1 METTKKEMKL
11 QKKAYKK
18 VKRRL
23 VTPWKTLALIC
34 AVLTAILAPVNIVL
48 GMFDNTLSLLIPGNS
63 FWELENRDDNAVY
76 YDGMGVSQAERLE
89 AGQALCYEVEAEG
102 AALLLNNGALPLA
115 QGAKVSTLSVNS
127 VDLTYGGTG
136 SGNVDASKADD
147 LKAALEKS
155 GFEVNPTLWDWYS
168 SKEAE
173 QLKTAAAEGGTGGE
187 NATLG
192 GQAPISEIDPADYPA
207 EVKDSVASY
216 GDAVI
221 ITFSRVGGEGYDCAF
236 PGYVD
241 GDGVTSQ
248 LNYLALNEKERA
260 LMAYADGLKKE
271 GRISSI
277 IVLINTSNALQV
289 DFLKDYE
296 VDACLWVGGLGI
308 SGTNAVTDILAGSV
322 NPSGSLVDTYCYDN
336 LSSAAMHNYIALE
349 YTNFDGQVPDQ
360 ASSYMVY
367 QEGIYVGHKYY
378 ETRYFDAVMGQGN
391 AGDYAAQ
398 YGKEVAFTFGYGL
411 SYTTFEYSNMTVAE
425 GVNENGEKCYNVA
438 VTVTNTGDMAGKETV
453 QVYLSSPYTQYD
465 IDNKIEK
472 AAVQLVG
479 FGKTQI
485 LEPGA
490 SQVLTVQVDE
500 RDMAAYDAYGAK
512 TYILDAG
519 TYYLTAATDAHDA
532 VNNVLAAHGK
542 TTADGMD
549 ADGKA
554 QLVYGWDMEFDAE
567 TYSKSLNGTEITNQ
581 LEDSDPNLYYGE
593 EVVTFL
599 SRSDWSGTWREN
611 IELEIIEKMVDELA
625 LDRWTGIGRDFY
637 DYPAEWENM
646 PVLNA
651 ANGLTLYDMFNMD
664 EDSDGIMAAKDYDDP
679 AWAKLLENLTMEE
692 LISVGDCF
700 HWRHAV
706 PSVNAPGS
714 RDENGPQGLT
724 VSLFGGGLVTT
735 EGESA
740 EATAFTSEDVM
751 TATFNTELMYR
762 VGQMIAYDC
771 LDAGVS
777 CLYGPGANTH
787 RTPYGGRNFEY
798 YSEDGF
804 LAGEMAYAEVS
815 ALLDH
820 GIDVVFKHFALNDT
834 EQDRLGQAAWLTE
847 QTAREVYLKAFQKA
861 LEENEGRGGIMTAY
875 TRWGTTWSGY
885 NQKLMSGILRGE
897 WGNKAM
903 YITDNILTEYC
914 DASAAIVAGGV
925 TCFDAMMSYAL
936 DDLNATVGGATADP
950 IVVNALVEAMHHNL
964 YAIINSAAMNGVGEN
979 TVVRQIV
986 PKILRTVKTITIVVA
1001 ILAVFFIAL
1010 WIIRS
1015 RKLKKTEEY
1024 QAYKAAKLNR
1034 KASKKA

>member
-1 METTKKEMKL
+1 MAKPYKQEKKE
-11 QKKAYKK
+11 YKK
-18 VKRRL
+18 MKRKL
-23 VTPWKTLALIC
+23 VTPWKTLAIIL

-48 GMFDNTLSLLIPGNS
+48 GMFDNTVSLLVAGNS
-63 FWELENRDDNAVY
+63 FWELENKDENAVY
-76 YDGMGVSQAERLE
+76 YPTMGISQEERLT
-89 AGQALCYEVEAEG
+89 AGEALCYAVEAEG
-102 AALLLNNGALPLA
+102 AALLLNNGALPLS

-136 SGNVDASKADD
+136 SGNVDASKADN

-155 GFEVNPTLWDWYS
+155 GFEVNATLWDWYNS
-168 SKEAE
+168 DEAAA
-173 QLKTAAAEGGTGGE
+173 LKAAAAEGGTGGE

-192 GQAPISEIDPADYPA
+192 GQAPISEIDPAEYP
-207 EVKDSVASY
+207 EDVRNSIASY

-241 GDGVTSQ
+241 GDGVTTQ
-248 LNYLALNEKERA
+248 FNYLALNEKERA
-260 LMAYADGLKKE
+260 MMAYADGLKKE
-271 GRISSI
+271 GKISSI
-277 IVLINTSNALQV
+277 VVLINTSNALQV
-289 DFLKDYE
+289 DFLKDYD

-308 SGTNAVTDILAGSV
+308 SGTNAVTDILAGHV

-336 LSSAAMHNYIALE
+336 LSSPAMHNYLALE
-349 YTNFDGQVPDQ
+349 YSNFDGQVPDQ
-360 ASSYMVY
+360 ASTYMIY

-391 AGDYAAQ
+391 AGDYAGQ
-398 YGKEVAFTFGYGL
+398 YGKEVAFTFGHGL
-411 SYTTFEYSNMTVAE
+411 SYTTFEYSDMAVVE
-425 GVNENGEKCYNVA
+425 GVNEHGEKCYNVS
-438 VTVTNTGDMAGKETV
+438 VTVTNTGAVEGKETV

-465 IDNKIEK
+465 IDNKVEK

-479 FGKTQI
+479 FGKTAI
-485 LEPGA
+485 LAPGA
-490 SQVLTVQVDE
+490 SEVLTVQVDE
-500 RDMAAYDAYGAK
+500 RDLASYDAYGAK

-532 VNNVLAAHGK
+532 ANNVLAAHGK

-549 ADGKA
+549 AEGKA
-554 QLVYGWDMEFDAE
+554 HLVYSWEMDFDKD
-567 TYSKSLNGTEITNQ
+567 TYSKSLNGTVITNQ
-581 LEDSDPNLYYGE
+581 LDHADPNLYYGE
-593 EVVTFL
+593 DVVTFL
-599 SRSDWSGTWREN
+599 SRNDWSGTWREN
-611 IELEIIEKMVDELA
+611 IELAIVEQMVAELA

-646 PVLNA
+646 PILNA

-664 EDSDGIMAAKDYDDP
+664 EDTDGTMAAQDYDDP

-692 LISVGDCF
+692 LMSVGDCF
-700 HWRHAV
+700 HWRHPVA
-706 PSVNAPGS
+706 SVNAPGS

-724 VSLFGGGLVTT
+724 VSLFGGGLVTM

-751 TATFNTELMYR
+751 TATFNTELMYK

-771 LDAGVS
+771 LDASVS

-815 ALLDH
+815 ALLNH

-861 LEENEGRGGIMTAY
+861 LEENNGRGGIMTAY

-885 NQKLMSGILRGE
+885 NQNLMSGILRGE

-903 YITDNILTEYC
+903 YITDNIITDYC

-925 TCFDAMMSYAL
+925 TCFDAMMTYAT
-936 DDLNATVGGATADP
+936 DDLKATVGTETPDP

-964 YAIINSAAMNGVGEN
+964 YTIINSAAMNGVGEN
-979 TVVRQIV
+979 TIV
-986 PKILRTVKTITIVVA
+986 KQTTPAILRLVKNITLVVA
-1001 ILAVFFIAL
+1001 VLAAAFIVL
-1010 WIIRS
+1010 WILGS
-1015 RKLKKTEEY
+1015 RKLKKTAQY
-1024 QAYKAAKLNR
+1024 HAYKAAVHSY